1 MKIHEKIN
9 LYSKKM
15 GETAK
20 GLGEEYG
27 MSQQSVS
34 AYLLGDRSMPLE
46 FLTWYLQ
53 KHPEIDLY
61 ALFNSNERNI
71 VAEERATYEKLKKNK
86 EDIIK
91 KVVALLDAE
100 L

>member
-1 MKIHEKIN
+1 MKIHEKIHI
-9 LYSKKM
+9 YSKKI

-20 GLGEEYG
+20 GLGEEFG

-61 ALFNSNERNI
+61 ALFSSNDNGI
-71 VAEERATYEKLKKNK
+71 VAEERATYEKPKKK
-86 EDIIK
+86 KDDIIK
-91 KVVALLDAE
+91 KVVAILEAE